1 MPGGTRLVRKVLRQ
15 GTPFT
20 ARFRGRSAI
29 SANQLH
35 RGDWVTEE
43 EHRKVRVSG
52 GVRPKSAVGAR
63 AVADREAFQMSGHSF
78 QLSQRNQAVLHAVER
93 RQKNR
98 YRDGPAGSGNWRD
111 CRGKPARGTAGDP
124 GSEHATVQDGPEGL
138 QVVSRSASLRDSA
151 ALRFWAW
158 LRAHADVCDRRLKY
172 S

>member
-1 MPGGTRLVRKVLRQ
+1 MPGGTRLVRKVRRQ

-78 QLSQRNQAVLHAVER
+78 QLSQGNKAVLHAVER
-93 RQKNR
+93 RQQNR
-98 YRDGPAGSGNWRD
+98 DCDGPAGSGNWRD
-111 CRGKPARGTAGDP
+111 CRGKPARGTPGGP
-124 GSEHATVQDGPEGL
+124 GSEHAPSQNGPEGL
-138 QVVSRSASLRDSA
+138 QVVSRFAPLWNGPTFRLRP
-151 ALRFWAW
+151 R
-158 LRAHADVCDRRLKY
+158 V
-172 S
+172 